1 MICDEA
7 EGCLRFAGEFPQSM
21 SDFKPGGCNTEH
33 SLCLKPQA
41 DMSEGE
47 RFVCLRQ
54 PETLLCM
61 FSGFFMSFITKHT
74 AACDEHTACADT
86 DKYWVLQTRPPS
98 LNNFRRRF

>member
-7 EGCLRFAGEFPQSM
+7 EGCLRFVREFPQSM
-21 SDFKPGGCNTEH
+21 SDLKPGGCNTEH

-54 PETLLCM
+54 PETLLRC
-61 FSGFFMSFITKHT
+61 FGIFYVVYHETHGG
-74 AACDEHTACADT
+74 
-86 DKYWVLQTRPPS
+86 V
-98 LNNFRRRF
+98 